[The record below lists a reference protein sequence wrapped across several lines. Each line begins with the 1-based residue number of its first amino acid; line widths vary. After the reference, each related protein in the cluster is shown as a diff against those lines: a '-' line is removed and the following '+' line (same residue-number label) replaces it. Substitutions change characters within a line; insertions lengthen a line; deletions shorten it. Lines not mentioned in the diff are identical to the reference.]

1 MSSGKVFPKTKLK
14 KADVLAAEGALKVG
28 CIVKDGKILPAIN
41 SATRLAALSEKAS
54 ASWYSRLMGRNIVYT
69 QNRLYSAPDALIS
82 PIAVNFAAASPSM
95 VETFLNKMPIAYVFG
110 DTTYF
115 RFSGL
120 NYSSTFKGN
129 VVNCVLKNGRIF
141 GTDPT
146 QPYKIKWSGEGGADD
161 WTEGISGAGW
171 AFVHHG
177 YGKIINLIVYKD
189 KIVAVRE
196 CGLAF
201 LSAHGTP
208 ENFKISYLECKL
220 PKIFKNTVAVG
231 DGRLLFYTEDGLY
244 FYDGN
249 GVEKLKI
256 NLSEE
261 LQSPSFACCADGKY
275 FLCGVSKTLKRKAV
289 LVFDEVQ
296 NAAYLID
303 LDANAVSVGNK
314 IYAYTDTYE
323 YRLEEGGE
331 YEFTSGEI
339 DFASNGYKVLKE
351 VIIGGEGYV
360 VLEVSNG
367 VISRIV
373 MGVRGKFRPNI
384 RGKSFKIKVCGSG
397 KIEGVSAVAEV
408 MDEV

>member
-146 QPYKIKWSGEGGADD
+146 LLNSTFAA
-161 WTEGISGAGW
+161 AGTQF
-171 AFVHHG
+171 APLFTTSTPPA
-177 YGKIINLIVYKD
+177 
-189 KIVAVRE
+189 VAAPV
-196 CGLAF
+196 AAP
-201 LSAHGTP
+201 S
-208 ENFKISYLECKL
+208 S
-220 PKIFKNTVAVG
+220 TVA
-231 DGRLLFYTEDGLY
+231 R
-244 FYDGN
+244 
-249 GVEKLKI
+249 
-256 NLSEE
+256 
-261 LQSPSFACCADGKY
+261 
-275 FLCGVSKTLKRKAV
+275 
-289 LVFDEVQ
+289 
-296 NAAYLID
+296 
-303 LDANAVSVGNK
+303 
-314 IYAYTDTYE
+314 
-323 YRLEEGGE
+323 
-331 YEFTSGEI
+331 
-339 DFASNGYKVLKE
+339 
-351 VIIGGEGYV
+351 
-360 VLEVSNG
+360 
-367 VISRIV
+367 
-373 MGVRGKFRPNI
+373 
-384 RGKSFKIKVCGSG
+384 
-397 KIEGVSAVAEV
+397 
-408 MDEV
+408 